1 MKNMKI
7 KFKKL
12 NDKAV
17 MPKKAHETDAGF
29 DLVATSRIYQ
39 GGCYVYGTGLA
50 IEIPVNHVGLIFPR
64 SSISNTGLTL
74 SNCVGVIDSSYRG
87 EITFKFRQVND
98 HPMLYNI
105 GDRIGQLI
113 ILPYPEFKFIESDV
127 LSSTDRGAGGYGS
140 TGR

>member
-1 MKNMKI
+1 MKTI

-12 NDKAV
+12 NPNAIKPTRAYS
-17 MPKKAHETDAGF
+17 TDAGF
-29 DLVATSRIYQ
+29 DLVATSRTYQ

-50 IEIPVNHVGLIFPR
+50 IEIPANHVGLIFPR
-64 SSISNTGLTL
+64 SSISKIGLTL

-87 EITFKFRQVND
+87 EITFKFRPVND
-98 HPMLYNI
+98 HPMLYNV

-113 ILPYPEFKFIESDV
+113 VLPYPEFKFIESDV
-127 LSSTDRGAGGYGS
+127 LSSTDRGTGGYGS